1 MSLAIFSNAKRDPYL
16 ELRTLRGGDGED
28 RQRPVV
34 PYKDR
39 MASQHNGFEP
49 QAKSLIE
56 TATG

>member
-1 MSLAIFSNAKRDPYL
+1 MSLAIFSNAKRDRYL

-28 RQRPVV
+28 QQRPAV
-34 PYKDR
+34 PYMDR

-49 QAKSLIE
+49 QIKSLVE